1 MASTNGL
8 YRFDPKREAFV
19 HYAADPDSPTGLSHS
34 DVRALL
40 IDSRGNFWVATAGG
54 LDRFDPATG
63 VFEHFRHDPR
73 DPRSLPHNV
82 LFDLVEDAHGH
93 LWVSTDGG
101 GLGRLDLDHIAQGF
115 RRYRHDPHNPRS
127 LAIDRVRVLYV
138 DREGRLWVGTENGGL
153 DLFDYRTETFR
164 HHRHSRTDPS
174 SLNNESL
181 WAIYQDRTGNLWFG
195 TFAGGLNVLKRNSQA
210 IEHYRSVPGDPYSLN
225 ANAVSRFYE
234 DAQGNLWVATD
245 GGGFHRF
252 DRRTGRLYGY
262 SMANTNART
271 DAVFAMAS
279 DADGY
284 LWVGGWAGGIGR
296 FSPRQGR
303 FLEFFNDQNG
313 MLLTPH
319 VFDALV
325 DAQNRLW
332 VANFLGGLV
341 RIDLNTR
348 QRKVYTPE
356 NSALGSNQ
364 ILRMGHDPEGRLV
377 LATQDAGVI
386 VFDPRTETFTDY
398 RHDPSSSN
406 SLSNNSVLSILVADA
421 HTLWVGTQYGL
432 NRIDRQTGTVTRFF
446 REDGLP
452 SNTIVGLARDRQGF
466 LWVATNRGLCRYD
479 VQERTCTL
487 YTKADGLQGN
497 EFNRF
502 ADYTA
507 RDGALFFGGFN
518 GFNVIYPDR
527 FEPNTTPPPVVL
539 TDFRLFNQPVRVGA
553 KDSPLKAHISVTRT
567 LTLAHWQNVLTFEFA
582 ALDFTAPSK
591 NRYAY
596 KLEGFDLD
604 WNEVGTQR
612 TATYSNLDPGEYVLL
627 VRGTNNDG
635 VWSTR
640 PATLHIVITPPFW
653 ATWWFRLLAGL
664 TLVGAVV
671 GVVHRERRRRKRQE
685 AINAELEA
693 INRRLEAEMR
703 HAAEAERE
711 KRRALEEAAEH
722 DRRAR
727 EQLQQQQ
734 EYLEQSVLRILEA
747 MERFSRGDLTV
758 ALTATQDDAIGRLF
772 DGFNRAVANMQAILR
787 EVASVIRAT
796 ADTSKEIYRNS
807 GELASGVQ
815 QLTRQTG
822 EVAEAIEEMARTI
835 SEATRNLSHVAELA
849 EQSLRQA
856 EEGGQVARD
865 AVGRMND
872 VAEAV
877 ARSSA
882 IIQALD
888 ESSQKIGEMA
898 RIIDEIADQTN
909 LLALNAAIEA
919 ARAGEQGRGFAV
931 VADEVRKLAERTAAA
946 TKEIEQ
952 MTARIRHDTSRAVT
966 AMARVN
972 QEVDTGRTRV
982 DQVGALLEEIIARS
996 RQVQERIA
1004 QVATSGEEQ
1013 AATIQHIS
1021 ESVEAIAQV
1030 TEQAAAGN
1038 TSIAAAMAQLTER
1051 MESLRQLVTRF
1062 TFARTDAETEPT
1074 GSSAP

>member
-1 MASTNGL
+1 M
-8 YRFDPKREAFV
+8 
-19 HYAADPDSPTGLSHS
+19 
-34 DVRALL
+34 
-40 IDSRGNFWVATAGG
+40 
-54 LDRFDPATG
+54 
-63 VFEHFRHDPR
+63 
-73 DPRSLPHNV
+73 
-82 LFDLVEDAHGH
+82 
-93 LWVSTDGG
+93 
-101 GLGRLDLDHIAQGF
+101 
-115 RRYRHDPHNPRS
+115 
-127 LAIDRVRVLYV
+127 
-138 DREGRLWVGTENGGL
+138 
-153 DLFDYRTETFR
+153 
-164 HHRHSRTDPS
+164 
-174 SLNNESL
+174 
-181 WAIYQDRTGNLWFG
+181 
-195 TFAGGLNVLKRNSQA
+195 
-210 IEHYRSVPGDPYSLN
+210 
-225 ANAVSRFYE
+225 
-234 DAQGNLWVATD
+234 
-245 GGGFHRF
+245 
-252 DRRTGRLYGY
+252 
-262 SMANTNART
+262 
-271 DAVFAMAS
+271 
-279 DADGY
+279 
-284 LWVGGWAGGIGR
+284 
-296 FSPRQGR
+296 
-303 FLEFFNDQNG
+303 
-313 MLLTPH
+313 
-319 VFDALV
+319 
-325 DAQNRLW
+325 
-332 VANFLGGLV
+332 
-341 RIDLNTR
+341 
-348 QRKVYTPE
+348 
-356 NSALGSNQ
+356 
-364 ILRMGHDPEGRLV
+364 
-377 LATQDAGVI
+377 
-386 VFDPRTETFTDY
+386 
-398 RHDPSSSN
+398 
-406 SLSNNSVLSILVADA
+406 
-421 HTLWVGTQYGL
+421 
-432 NRIDRQTGTVTRFF
+432 
-446 REDGLP
+446 
-452 SNTIVGLARDRQGF
+452 
-466 LWVATNRGLCRYD
+466 
-479 VQERTCTL
+479 
-487 YTKADGLQGN
+487 
-497 EFNRF
+497 
-502 ADYTA
+502 
-507 RDGALFFGGFN
+507 
-518 GFNVIYPDR
+518 
-527 FEPNTTPPPVVL
+527 
-539 TDFRLFNQPVRVGA
+539 
-553 KDSPLKAHISVTRT
+553 
-567 LTLAHWQNVLTFEFA
+567 LTFEFA

-596 KLEGFDLD
+596 KLESFDLD

-653 ATWWFRLLAGL
+653 ATWWFRLLVGL
-664 TLVGAVV
+664 ALVGAVV

-747 MERFSRGDLTV
+747 MERFSQGDLTV
-758 ALTATQDDAIGRLF
+758 TLMATQDDAIGRLF
-772 DGFNRAVANMQAILR
+772 AGFNRAVANMQAILR

-822 EVAEAIEEMARTI
+822 EVAEAIEAMARTI

-952 MTARIRHDTSRAVT
+952 MTTRIRHDTSRAVT

-972 QEVDTGRTRV
+972 QEVDTGRARV
-982 DQVGALLEEIIARS
+982 DQVGTLLEEIIARS

-1021 ESVEAIAQV
+1021 ENVETIAQV

-1038 TSIAAAMAQLTER
+1038 TSIAAAMEQLTER

-1062 TFARTDAETEPT
+1062 TFARTDSEPKPA
-1074 GSSAP
+1074 GFPES